1 MRAAF
6 VFAFTADGPMPNAGG
21 VPKFLRWG
29 QNRAAQRLWCSIMRL
44 LASNR
49 VRGEFGRTG
58 AMSLLL
64 RRHLQAHATRASHH
78 TRPVPLIQACFF
90 ATSFRRMV
98 SARRHSQGGDCG
110 SDSFLAEPE
119 FPHRLDAAGPIL
131 FGRLRY
137 PVVNSKRFCGGR
149 CPRGP
154 CGRCLACRDR
164 IQQCWCLRYIGVSSG
179 CFGPPSL
186 GIGNHFARRNQAS
199 K

>member
-1 MRAAF
+1 MQHHAVAGRQWCTWG
-6 VFAFTADGPMPNAGG
+6 VLVNSLGDPFTAMSFADIRHAGVAPHSAISVDSG
-21 VPKFLRWG
+21 IL
-29 QNRAAQRLWCSIMRL
+29 
-44 LASNR
+44 
-49 VRGEFGRTG
+49 
-58 AMSLLL
+58 
-64 RRHLQAHATRASHH
+64 
-78 TRPVPLIQACFF
+78 F
-90 ATSFRRMV
+90 ATSFGRVV
-98 SARRHSQGGDCG
+98 SARRHAQRRQGALDVLGG
-110 SDSFLAEPE
+110 EPNLLQ
-119 FPHRLDAAGPIL
+119 RLDALRFFL

-149 CPRGP
+149 CPMGP

>member
-1 MRAAF
+1 MHQWNGAGAPTMPVGCRKSRQAVNAAVRPSGLHRTLERLGCSVLRPKGLCGRRTRF
-6 VFAFTADGPMPNAGG
+6 ELLPVIDWGHPAERGLWECILIKQDDGTVCYRSVVG
-21 VPKFLRWG
+21 
-29 QNRAAQRLWCSIMRL
+29 
-44 LASNR
+44 
-49 VRGEFGRTG
+49 
-58 AMSLLL
+58 
-64 RRHLQAHATRASHH
+64 
-78 TRPVPLIQACFF
+78 
-90 ATSFRRMV
+90 
-98 SARRHSQGGDCG
+98 GGDCG

-119 FPHRLDAAGPIL
+119 FPHRLDAAGPVL

-186 GIGNHFARRNQAS
+186 GIGNHFAR
-199 K
+199 

>member
-1 MRAAF
+1 M
-6 VFAFTADGPMPNAGG
+6 VNSADSCLNVGSILPHCGWARGRAGG
-21 VPKFLRWG
+21 VAG
-29 QNRAAQRLWCSIMRL
+29 YYYVAAHEGVALYSASSVYSGL
-44 LASNR
+44 LFS
-49 VRGEFGRTG
+49 
-58 AMSLLL
+58 S
-64 RRHLQAHATRASHH
+64 
-78 TRPVPLIQACFF
+78 
-90 ATSFRRMV
+90 SFRRMMP
-98 SARRHSQGGDCG
+98 ARRHSQGGDCG

-119 FPHRLDAAGPIL
+119 FPHRLDAAGPVL

-149 CPRGP
+149 CPMGP

>member
-1 MRAAF
+1 M
-6 VFAFTADGPMPNAGG
+6 VNSADSCLNVGGISPHCGQARGRAGG
-21 VPKFLRWG
+21 VAG
-29 QNRAAQRLWCSIMRL
+29 YYCVAAHEGVALYSASSVYSGL
-44 LASNR
+44 LFS
-49 VRGEFGRTG
+49 
-58 AMSLLL
+58 S
-64 RRHLQAHATRASHH
+64 
-78 TRPVPLIQACFF
+78 
-90 ATSFRRMV
+90 SFRRMM

-119 FPHRLDAAGPIL
+119 FPHRLDAAGPVL

-137 PVVNSKRFCGGR
+137 PAVNSKRFCGGR

-199 K
+199 KYAT